1 MLSGFLIVF
10 GLQVVVFSFWGDV
23 AAAAHQWVTVSSYGY
38 CLLIP
43 PLTLY
48 ILWSKRAGLRDLA
61 PDVWPWGLGVV
72 ALFAA
77 VWGLAAVAGIAE
89 AGQFAVVGVVQGL
102 LATLLGRR
110 VYRRLWLPFSLL
122 WLLVPTGEFLVPA
135 LQSATAIG
143 AGGLLG
149 LSGIPI
155 YRDGLTILVPS
166 GSYVVAP
173 GCSGLSFLLSALV
186 VSLTFADL
194 FFARR
199 TKQIL
204 FVLATL
210 AMAVAANA
218 LRVFLIIAVAHAT
231 GNVADIAEDH
241 LLYGWAFFSL
251 LLLGV
256 LVVGYRF
263 RDDPPP
269 QPPGMPEILGTR
281 ITLSRTLWILALAL
295 VTVVV
300 GPLALGRAPPDAGT
314 ARAVIMPPLSCGG
327 FTPSARPSLWRTP
340 AALPGV
346 DGLTVLECERDGR
359 VVHVVLAV
367 LERPVRWGKL
377 AGVERWLIDRDLWTR
392 LEIAPATARIDGRDE
407 PVLAERIGQGGSRR
421 LLWSLF
427 WTGGAWRRPGLDTL
441 LADVA
446 SDLTG
451 RRRAVALLV
460 GADEDAADPGGGDP
474 GEGDASA
481 LLRDF
486 LAGSPLRALLGG
498 PLDGGFP
505 QTSDNAEGR

>member
-110 VYRRLWLPFSLL
+110 IYRRLWLPFSLL

-135 LQSATAIG
+135 LQSATAVG

-186 VSLTFADL
+186 VALTFADL
-194 FFARR
+194 FFIRR
-199 TKQIL
+199 AKQIL

-251 LLLGV
+251 LLLGA
-256 LVVGYRF
+256 LAVGYRF

-281 ITLSRTLWILALAL
+281 ITLSRTVWILALAL
-295 VTVVV
+295 VTLVV
-300 GPLALGRAPPDAGT
+300 GPLALGRTPPDAGT
-314 ARAVIMPPLSCGG
+314 ARAVVMPPLSCGG
-327 FTPSARPSLWRTP
+327 FTPSVRPTLWRTP

-359 VVHVVLAV
+359 AVHVVLAV

-407 PVLAERIGQGGSRR
+407 PILAERIGQGGSRR
-421 LLWSLF
+421 LVWSLF

-460 GADEDAADPGGGDP
+460 GADEDAAEDAANPGG
-474 GEGDASA
+474 GDASA

-486 LAGSPLRALLGG
+486 LAGSPLRARLGG
-498 PLDGGFP
+498 SLDGGLP